1 MSIAY
6 TLFYASLPFVSV
18 SEASVCFFSAPVFAC
33 LFAVFLLGEK
43 IGFWRLSSVFI
54 GFIGVLTVIQ
64 PGFDGF
70 KPVLLLPV
78 AAGASYA
85 LSVVITRGFCKNES
99 SLALIIVHNIFYA
112 LLGAVLVT
120 FFTFVP
126 LEPETVNMNPFL
138 LSGWVDSTKTLLFL
152 IGLTSLTHI
161 LAMTSSIV
169 AYQTSEASLVAPLE
183 YTYLVFI
190 AFLDFI
196 IWDFIPSGTQILGAI
211 TITVSGAIIAWREWK
226 RS

>member
-1 MSIAY
+1 MG
-6 TLFYASLPFVSV
+6 
-18 SEASVCFFSAPVFAC
+18 SEMCIRDS
-33 LFAVFLLGEK
+33 
-43 IGFWRLSSVFI
+43 
-54 GFIGVLTVIQ
+54 
-64 PGFDGF
+64 
-70 KPVLLLPV
+70 
-78 AAGASYA
+78 
-85 LSVVITRGFCKNES
+85 
-99 SLALIIVHNIFYA
+99 
-112 LLGAVLVT
+112 LVT
-120 FFTFVP
+120 FFTFVTFDP
-126 LEPETVNMNPFL
+126 KTVNMNPFL

-211 TITVSGAIIAWREWK
+211 TITVSGATIAWREWK

>member
-1 MSIAY
+1 AFFV
-6 TLFYASLPFVSV
+6 TFLTFLPFDS
-18 SEASVCFFSAPVFAC
+18 
-33 LFAVFLLGEK
+33 K
-43 IGFWRLSSVFI
+43 
-54 GFIGVLTVIQ
+54 
-64 PGFDGF
+64 
-70 KPVLLLPV
+70 
-78 AAGASYA
+78 
-85 LSVVITRGFCKNES
+85 
-99 SLALIIVHNIFYA
+99 
-112 LLGAVLVT
+112 
-120 FFTFVP
+120 
-126 LEPETVNMNPFL
+126 TVNMNPFL
-138 LSGWVDSTKTLLFL
+138 LSGWGESTKTLLFL